1 MVTSETRGRTR
12 SFSMKQVGFA
22 WWKRE
27 REGSHAWKTAGESQL
42 ESGDSASTATI
53 AMMVR
58 RGRAG
63 RRTRRITGCCAPAS
77 ANELR
82 EAGHAA
88 VCGTTAHGDVVGAA
102 SKRRC
107 GDAAAPKPCSASS
120 RCSPP
125 TTRETRATAGG
136 GAGALRGA
144 AKRKLERE
152 TRRRFREI
160 DVDNDGFISECDIM
174 RYAHARQLPKAYV
187 RCFIKRAMRRDN
199 RGNERDAHTR
209 RTPTMMRT
217 PCSHS
222 PGTASLPPALQF
234 LADVRRRLRPSAPT
248 SSNCKLPCMA
258 ASASSLSSITG
269 DGGDGSSRQP
279 FGLTWDEFRS
289 FSLQR
294 DEVLA
299 RSFACLDADGD
310 GMISFNE
317 LESGL
322 TRCGKKHHRRKS
334 DGVTQPLVRTL
345 KRLRRLDHRGFQ
357 RRPISGSRTTKFNED
372 EFYDFCVLLPS
383 PCMLLSYWTDGGC
396 SSMDV
401 GASVQLSHEVKKVRG
416 GSLGHIVAGALAGA
430 VSRSAVAPLET
441 VRLRQMVHG
450 KGSAL
455 GAALDLVRGEGIGG
469 LWRGNLANVSKAAP
483 QKALDFFTYD
493 LLKRALTP
501 RIGSGIM
508 GSVQFFSGAV
518 AGITSCVVLYPL
530 ENLRARIAV
539 GSMKPAGVL
548 SSLSMIARKEG
559 VGSLYRGL
567 GTSVCAIV
575 PEAAITYGLFDIL
588 RQAGAE
594 HLSQF
599 SPELRAVGSGVV
611 ASLAGTLVAYP
622 IETIARRLQTSPASL
637 RLSTAFAEAMTA
649 GGPRALY
656 CGIVPMAIKV
666 TPMAAI
672 SFFTYETVQGWLERI
687 SVDASTGRRKTTKED
702 VVGDT
707 S

>member
-1 MVTSETRGRTR
+1 MT
-12 SFSMKQVGFA
+12 QLGFA

-27 REGSHAWKTAGESQL
+27 REGARRLEMGNGGSGCFDGFATAPTTKL
-42 ESGDSASTATI
+42 
-53 AMMVR
+53 MMQ
-58 RGRAG
+58 RGRG
-63 RRTRRITGCCAPAS
+63 GTRRTRRMGACAPAS
-77 ANELR
+77 ANALC
-82 EAGHAA
+82 EAETGA
-88 VCGTTAHGDVVGAA
+88 VCGNAAHGDAL
-102 SKRRC
+102 SRR
-107 GDAAAPKPCSASS
+107 
-120 RCSPP
+120 SPT

-136 GAGALRGA
+136 GGAGAGTIRGA

-160 DVDNDGFISECDIM
+160 DIDDDGFISECDII

-187 RCFIKRAMRRDN
+187 QSFIKNAMRRDN
-199 RGNERDAHTR
+199 RGNGSEARTMPMMGAQSSSAR
-209 RTPTMMRT
+209 R
-217 PCSHS
+217 
-222 PGTASLPPALQF
+222 TASLPPALRL
-234 LADVRRRLRPSAPT
+234 LADVHRRLRPSAPT
-248 SSNCKLPCMA
+248 SSNCKLPGTG

-294 DEVLA
+294 DQALA

-317 LESGL
+317 LESGFA
-322 TRCGKKHHRRKS
+322 RGCVQRPKN
-334 DGVTQPLVRTL
+334 DGVTQTIVRSL
-345 KRLRRLDHRGFQ
+345 RRLRRLYRRGFQ

-396 SSMDV
+396 SSVDV

-430 VSRSAVAPLET
+430 LSRSAVAPLET

-530 ENLRARIAV
+530 ENLRARLAV